1 MQRSKNGSALTIA
14 ELENILNQ
22 RRRNLAVLHKQR
34 GKLQKQLQDVDRQI
48 AVLSGR
54 GGING
59 GPIRARNA
67 VSLVTAMETVL
78 KEAGEPLSVGDILNG
93 VQRRGYTSNSAN
105 FRALV
110 NQTLIKE
117 KRFAQASRGMYQ
129 LKK

>member
-14 ELENILNQ
+14 ELETMLNQ
-22 RRRNLAVLHKQR
+22 RRKKLTTLHRQR
-34 GKLQKQLQDVDRQI
+34 AKLQNQLQEINTQI
-48 AVLSGR
+48 ALLSGGKGL
-54 GGING
+54 GGA
-59 GPIRARNA
+59 IRARNP
-67 VSLVTAMETVL
+67 VSLVTAMESIL
-78 KEAGEPLSVGDILNG
+78 KSAGAPMSVGDILSG
-93 VQRRGYTSNSAN
+93 VQRSGYQSNSGN